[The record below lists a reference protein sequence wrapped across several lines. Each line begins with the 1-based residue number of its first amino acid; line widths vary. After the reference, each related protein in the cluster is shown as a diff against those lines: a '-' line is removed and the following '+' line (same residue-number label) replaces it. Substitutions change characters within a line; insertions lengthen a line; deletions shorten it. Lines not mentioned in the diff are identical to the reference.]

1 MPPAAT
7 RLAVATLV
15 AGGLLSWPA
24 VIPLPTSPLP
34 VASAACPDAEVVF
47 ARGREE
53 PPGVGLIGQSFITAL
68 RAKVP
73 QMTIGSYGVNYPAN
87 TEVDIAANDMSAHAQ
102 SMAASCPNTKLVL
115 GGYSL
120 GAAAADVVVAVN
132 RPGFGFTNPLPP
144 AVDRHVAA
152 VALFGNGTQ
161 RVLGPAPDFS
171 PAFAGKTIDLCA
183 PNDPICTRSFQNLQW
198 AAHLQP
204 SYIDSGLINKAA
216 NFVAAKL

>member
-1 MPPAAT
+1 M
-7 RLAVATLV
+7 
-15 AGGLLSWPA
+15 GGLLSASALAP
-24 VIPLPTSPLP
+24 IPTAMLP
-34 VASAACPDAEVVF
+34 VASAACPDAEVTF

-53 PPGVGLIGQSFITAL
+53 PPGVGLIGQSFIDAL

-73 QMTIGSYGVNYPAN
+73 RMTIGSYGVEYPAN
-87 TEVDIAANDMSAHAQ
+87 TEIDIAANDMSAHAQ

-120 GAAAADVVVAVN
+120 GAAAADVVVGVN
-132 RPGFGFTNPLPP
+132 RPGFGFMNPLP
-144 AVDRHVAA
+144 ASVDQHIAA

-161 RVLGPAPDFS
+161 RVLGPATNFS

-183 PNDPICTRSFQNLQW
+183 ANDPICTRSFQNLQW

-204 SYIDSGLINKAA
+204 SYVDSGLINKAA

>member
-1 MPPAAT
+1 MRPGLSYIAVAALFAAGLLCGPAAVLVPT
-7 RLAVATLV
+7 TTLAVAT
-15 AGGLLSWPA
+15 
-24 VIPLPTSPLP
+24 
-34 VASAACPDAEVVF
+34 AACPDAEVDF

-53 PPGVGLIGQSFITAL
+53 PPGVGLIGQSFINAL

-87 TEVDIAANDMSAHAQ
+87 TEVNIGANDMSAHAQ
-102 SMAASCPNTKLVL
+102 SMVASCPNTKLVL

-144 AVDRHVAA
+144 AMDQHVAA

-161 RVLGPAPDFS
+161 RVLGPVPNFS
-171 PAFAGKTIDLCA
+171 PAFASKTIDLCA

-204 SYIDSGLINKAA
+204 SYVDSGLINQAA
-216 NFVAAKL
+216 NFVAGKL

>member
-1 MPPAAT
+1 M
-7 RLAVATLV
+7 
-15 AGGLLSWPA
+15 
-24 VIPLPTSPLP
+24 LP
-34 VASAACPDAEVVF
+34 VASAACPDAEVTF

-53 PPGVGLIGQSFITAL
+53 PPGVGLIGQSFIDAL

-73 QMTIGSYGVNYPAN
+73 RMTIGSYGVNYPAN
-87 TEVDIAANDMSAHAQ
+87 TEVDVAANDMSAHAQ
-102 SMAASCPNTKLVL
+102 SMAATCPNTKLVL

-120 GAAAADVVVAVN
+120 GAAAADVVVGVN

-144 AVDRHVAA
+144 SVDQHVAA
-152 VALFGNGTQ
+152 IALFGNGTQ
-161 RVLGPAPDFS
+161 RVLGPAANFS

-183 PNDPICTRSFQNLQW
+183 AGDPICTRSFQNLQW

-204 SYIDSGLINKAA
+204 SYVDSGLINKAA

>member
-1 MPPAAT
+1 MRPRLT

-15 AGGLLSWPA
+15 MGGLLSVPA
-24 VIPLPTSPLP
+24 VIPVSTTPLP

-53 PPGVGLIGQSFITAL
+53 PPGVGLIGQSFINSL
-68 RAKVP
+68 RRKVP
-73 QMTIGSYGVNYPAN
+73 RMTIGSYGVNYPAN
-87 TEVDIAANDMSAHAQ
+87 TEVDVGANDMSGHVQ
-102 SMAASCPNTKLVL
+102 SMVASCPNTKLVL

-120 GAAAADVVVAVN
+120 GAAAADLVVAVN
-132 RPGFGFTNPLPP
+132 RSGFGFTNPLPP
-144 AVDRHVAA
+144 SLDRHVAA

-161 RVLGPAPDFS
+161 RVLGSAANFS

-183 PNDPICTRSFQNLQW
+183 PSDPICTRSFQNLQW

-204 SYIDSGLINKAA
+204 SYADSGLINQAA
-216 NFVAAKL
+216 DFVAGKL

>member
-1 MPPAAT
+1 MRPRLT
-7 RLAVATLV
+7 RLAVAAV
-15 AGGLLSWPA
+15 FSGGLLSAPA
-24 VIPLPTSPLP
+24 AIPFSTTSLS

-68 RAKVP
+68 RKKVP

-87 TEVDIAANDMSAHAQ
+87 TEVDVAANDMSAHAQ

-132 RPGFGFTNPLPP
+132 RSGFGFTNPLPP
-144 AVDRHVAA
+144 AMDRHVAA

-161 RVLGPAPDFS
+161 RVLGPAPNFS

-183 PNDPICTRSFQNLQW
+183 PSDPICTRSFQNLQW

-204 SYIDSGLINKAA
+204 SYVDSGLVNQAA
-216 NFVAAKL
+216 NFVAGKL

>member
-1 MPPAAT
+1 MRPTAT

-15 AGGLLSWPA
+15 VGGLLTGA
-24 VIPLPTSPLP
+24 AAIPFSAAPLP

-68 RAKVP
+68 RTKVP
-73 QMTIGSYGVNYPAN
+73 QLTVGAYGVNYPAN
-87 TEVDIAANDMSAHAQ
+87 TEVD
-102 SMAASCPNTKLVL
+102 V
-115 GGYSL
+115 
-120 GAAAADVVVAVN
+120 GA
-132 RPGFGFTNPLPP
+132 
-144 AVDRHVAA
+144 
-152 VALFGNGTQ
+152 NGTQ
-161 RVLGPAPDFS
+161 RVLGPALNFS

-204 SYIDSGLINKAA
+204 SYVDSGLVNKAA
-216 NFVAAKL
+216 NFVAGKL

>member
-1 MPPAAT
+1 MRPRLT
-7 RLAVATLV
+7 RLAATAV
-15 AGGLLSWPA
+15 FAGGLLSA
-24 VIPLPTSPLP
+24 SAAIPSSTTPLP

-53 PPGVGLIGQSFITAL
+53 PAGVGLIGQSFITAL
-68 RAKVP
+68 RKKVP
-73 QMTIGSYGVNYPAN
+73 QMNIGAYGVNYPAN

-132 RPGFGFTNPLPP
+132 RPGFGFANPLPP
-144 AVDRHVAA
+144 EVDRHVAA
-152 VALFGNGTQ
+152 VVLFGNGTQ
-161 RVLGPAPDFS
+161 RVLGPAPNFS

-183 PNDPICTRSFQNLQW
+183 PNDPICTRSFENLQW

-204 SYIDSGLINKAA
+204 SYVDSGLVNQAA
-216 NFVAAKL
+216 NFVAGKL

>member
-1 MPPAAT
+1 MRPGLT
-7 RLAVATLV
+7 RLAVAALF
-15 AGGLLSWPA
+15 AGGALNAPA
-24 VIPLPTSPLP
+24 VIPFSTTALP
-34 VASAACPDAEVVF
+34 VASAVCPDAEVDF

-68 RAKVP
+68 RKKVP
-73 QMTIGSYGVNYPAN
+73 KMTIGSYGVNYPAN
-87 TEVDIAANDMSAHAQ
+87 TEVDVGANDMSAHAQ

-120 GAAAADVVVAVN
+120 GAAAADLVVAVN
-132 RPGFGFTNPLPP
+132 KPGFGFTNPLPP

-161 RVLGPAPDFS
+161 RVLGPALNFS

-204 SYIDSGLINKAA
+204 SYVDSGLVNQAA
-216 NFVAAKL
+216 NFVAGKL

>member
-1 MPPAAT
+1 MRPGLT
-7 RLAVATLV
+7 RLAVAALF
-15 AGGLLSWPA
+15 AAGLLCGPA
-24 VIPLPTSPLP
+24 AVPTPTTTLP
-34 VASAACPDAEVVF
+34 VASAACPDAEVDF

-68 RAKVP
+68 RNKVP
-73 QMTIGSYGVNYPAN
+73 RMSIGSYAINYPAN
-87 TEVDIAANDMSAHAQ
+87 TEVDVAANDMSAHAQ

-120 GAAAADVVVAVN
+120 GAAATDVVVAVN
-132 RPGFGFTNPLPP
+132 TPGFGFTNPLPA
-144 AVDRHVAA
+144 AVDQHVAA

-161 RVLGPAPDFS
+161 RVLGPAPNFS

-183 PNDPICTRSFQNLQW
+183 PSDPICTRSFQNLQW

-204 SYIDSGLINKAA
+204 SYVGSGLVNQAA
-216 NFVAAKL
+216 DFVAGKL

>member
-1 MPPAAT
+1 MRPTAT

-15 AGGLLSWPA
+15 AGGLLSGSA
-24 VIPLPTSPLP
+24 AIPVPTTLP

-53 PPGVGLIGQSFITAL
+53 APGVGLVGQSFINSL
-68 RAKVP
+68 RKKVP
-73 QMTIGSYGVNYPAN
+73 RMTIGSYGVNYPAD
-87 TEVDIAANDMSAHAQ
+87 TEVDVGANDMSGHVQ

-132 RPGFGFTNPLPP
+132 RPGFGFTNPLPLSL
-144 AVDRHVAA
+144 DKHVAA
-152 VALFGNGTQ
+152 VALLGNGTQ
-161 RVLGPAPDFS
+161 RVLGPVPNFS
-171 PAFAGKTIDLCA
+171 PAFANKTIDLCA

-198 AAHLQP
+198 SAHLQP
-204 SYIDSGLINKAA
+204 SYADSGLINQAA
-216 NFVAAKL
+216 DFVAGRL

>member
-1 MPPAAT
+1 MRPAAT
-7 RLAVATLV
+7 RLAVATLI
-15 AGGLLSWPA
+15 AGGLLGGLAAIPA
-24 VIPLPTSPLP
+24 TTTTLP

-53 PPGVGLIGQSFITAL
+53 APGVGLIGQSFINSL
-68 RAKVP
+68 RKKVP
-73 QMTIGSYGVNYPAN
+73 RMTIGSYGVNYPAN
-87 TEVDIAANDMSAHAQ
+87 TEVDVGANDMSGHVQ

-132 RPGFGFTNPLPP
+132 RPGFGFTNPLPLSL
-144 AVDRHVAA
+144 DKHVAA

-161 RVLGPAPDFS
+161 RVLGPVPNFS
-171 PAFAGKTIDLCA
+171 PAFANKTIDLCA

-198 AAHLQP
+198 SAHLQP
-204 SYIDSGLINKAA
+204 SYADSGLINQAA
-216 NFVAAKL
+216 DFVAGKL

>member
-1 MPPAAT
+1 MRPRLT
-7 RLAVATLV
+7 RLAATAV
-15 AGGLLSWPA
+15 FAGGLLSA
-24 VIPLPTSPLP
+24 SAAIPSSTTPLP

-53 PPGVGLIGQSFITAL
+53 PAGVGLIGQSFITAL
-68 RAKVP
+68 RKKVP
-73 QMTIGSYGVNYPAN
+73 QMTIGAYGVNYPAN

-132 RPGFGFTNPLPP
+132 KPGFGFANPLPP

-161 RVLGPAPDFS
+161 RVLGPAPNFS

-183 PNDPICTRSFQNLQW
+183 PNDPICTRSFENLQW

-204 SYIDSGLINKAA
+204 SYVDSGLVNQAA
-216 NFVAAKL
+216 NFVAGKL

>member
-1 MPPAAT
+1 MRPRLT
-7 RLAVATLV
+7 RLAVAAV
-15 AGGLLSWPA
+15 FSGGLLIAPA
-24 VIPLPTSPLP
+24 AIPFSTTSIPS
-34 VASAACPDAEVVF
+34 ASAACPDAEVDF

-68 RAKVP
+68 RSKLP
-73 QMTIGSYGVNYPAN
+73 RMTIGSYGVNYPAN
-87 TEVDIAANDMSAHAQ
+87 TEVNVGANDMSAHAQ

-132 RPGFGFTNPLPP
+132 KPGFGFTNPLP
-144 AVDRHVAA
+144 AAMDQHVAA

-161 RVLGPAPDFS
+161 RVLGPAPNFS

-183 PNDPICTRSFQNLQW
+183 SSDPICTRSFQNLQW

-204 SYIDSGLINKAA
+204 SYVDSGLVNQAA
-216 NFVAAKL
+216 NFVAGKL

>member
-7 RLAVATLV
+7 RLAVATL
-15 AGGLLSWPA
+15 AASGLLSAPCVMPFWM
-24 VIPLPTSPLP
+24 TPLP

-68 RAKVP
+68 QTKVP
-73 QMTIGSYGVNYPAN
+73 RMNIGSYGVNYPAN
-87 TEVDIAANDMSAHAQ
+87 TEVDVAANDMSAHAQ

-132 RPGFGFTNPLPP
+132 RAGFGFTNPLPA

-161 RVLGPAPDFS
+161 RVLGPALNFS

-183 PNDPICTRSFQNLQW
+183 PSDPICTRSFQNLQW

-204 SYIDSGLINKAA
+204 SYVDSGLVNQAA
-216 NFVAAKL
+216 NFVAGKL

>member
-1 MPPAAT
+1 MRPSLARLAAT
-7 RLAVATLV
+7 TLF
-15 AGGLLSWPA
+15 GCGLLSASALAP
-24 VIPLPTSPLP
+24 IPTAMLP
-34 VASAACPDAEVVF
+34 VASAACPDAEVTF

-53 PPGVGLIGQSFITAL
+53 PPGVGLIGQSFIDAL

-73 QMTIGSYGVNYPAN
+73 RMTIGSYGVNYPAN
-87 TEVDIAANDMSAHAQ
+87 TEVDVAANDMSAHAQ
-102 SMAASCPNTKLVL
+102 SMAATCPNTKLVL

-120 GAAAADVVVAVN
+120 GAAAADVVVGVN

-144 AVDRHVAA
+144 SVDQHVAA
-152 VALFGNGTQ
+152 IALFGNGTQ
-161 RVLGPAPDFS
+161 RVLGPAANFS

-183 PNDPICTRSFQNLQW
+183 AGDPICTRSFQNLQW

-204 SYIDSGLINKAA
+204 SYVDSGLINKAA